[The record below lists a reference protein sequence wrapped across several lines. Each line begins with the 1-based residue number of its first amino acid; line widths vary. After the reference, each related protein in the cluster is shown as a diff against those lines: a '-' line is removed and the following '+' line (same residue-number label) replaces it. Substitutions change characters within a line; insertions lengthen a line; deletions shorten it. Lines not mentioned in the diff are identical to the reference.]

1 MKLSNSLLRSMKIKD
16 KNILNKQK
24 ENPLMRWKVQEYGSV
39 LSTET
44 YLEDMHQFIKQDKQ
58 WKIIDYTERQIAI
71 EKMYEHIIERLEQA
85 IAKHHAKDKAYDGK
99 FSESFSTE
107 MFDKDVEKVSK
118 EEYKTLITEL
128 QKRMR
133 EIQFALYD
141 RKIPLILVF
150 EGMDAAGKG
159 GNIKRIRKSLIQLV
173 MKLMVSVHRQMLN

>member
-1 MKLSNSLLRSMKIKD
+1 
-16 KNILNKQK
+16 
-24 ENPLMRWKVQEYGSV
+24 
-39 LSTET
+39 
-44 YLEDMHQFIKQDKQ
+44 
-58 WKIIDYTERQIAI
+58 
-71 EKMYEHIIERLEQA
+71 
-85 IAKHHAKDKAYDGK
+85 
-99 FSESFSTE
+99 

>member
-1 MKLSNSLLRSMKIKD
+1 
-16 KNILNKQK
+16 
-24 ENPLMRWKVQEYGSV
+24 
-39 LSTET
+39 
-44 YLEDMHQFIKQDKQ
+44 
-58 WKIIDYTERQIAI
+58 
-71 EKMYEHIIERLEQA
+71 
-85 IAKHHAKDKAYDGK
+85 
-99 FSESFSTE
+99 

-150 EGMDAAGKG
+150 EGMDATGKG

>member
-1 MKLSNSLLRSMKIKD
+1 
-16 KNILNKQK
+16 
-24 ENPLMRWKVQEYGSV
+24 
-39 LSTET
+39 
-44 YLEDMHQFIKQDKQ
+44 
-58 WKIIDYTERQIAI
+58 
-71 EKMYEHIIERLEQA
+71 
-85 IAKHHAKDKAYDGK
+85 
-99 FSESFSTE
+99 

-150 EGMDAAGKG
+150 EGMDAEVKVVTLNELG
-159 GNIKRIRKSLIQLV
+159 KSLIQLV

>member
-1 MKLSNSLLRSMKIKD
+1 MRRIKRMMVNS
-16 KNILNKQK
+16 QK
-24 ENPLMRWKVQEYGSV
+24 
-39 LSTET
+39 
-44 YLEDMHQFIKQDKQ
+44 
-58 WKIIDYTERQIAI
+58 A
-71 EKMYEHIIERLEQA
+71 
-85 IAKHHAKDKAYDGK
+85 
-99 FSESFSTE
+99 TE

-159 GNIKRIRKSLIQLV
+159 GNIKRIRE
-173 MKLMVSVHRQMLN
+173 KLDPTGYEVNGISAPTDVELKHHYLWRFAKRYAKKRSYRII

>member
-1 MKLSNSLLRSMKIKD
+1 
-16 KNILNKQK
+16 
-24 ENPLMRWKVQEYGSV
+24 
-39 LSTET
+39 
-44 YLEDMHQFIKQDKQ
+44 
-58 WKIIDYTERQIAI
+58 
-71 EKMYEHIIERLEQA
+71 
-85 IAKHHAKDKAYDGK
+85 
-99 FSESFSTE
+99 

-159 GNIKRIRKSLIQLV
+159 GNIKRIRGKA
-173 MKLMVSVHRQMLN
+173 

>member
-1 MKLSNSLLRSMKIKD
+1 
-16 KNILNKQK
+16 
-24 ENPLMRWKVQEYGSV
+24 
-39 LSTET
+39 
-44 YLEDMHQFIKQDKQ
+44 
-58 WKIIDYTERQIAI
+58 
-71 EKMYEHIIERLEQA
+71 
-85 IAKHHAKDKAYDGK
+85 
-99 FSESFSTE
+99 

-159 GNIKRIRKSLIQLV
+159 GNIKRIREKLDQLV